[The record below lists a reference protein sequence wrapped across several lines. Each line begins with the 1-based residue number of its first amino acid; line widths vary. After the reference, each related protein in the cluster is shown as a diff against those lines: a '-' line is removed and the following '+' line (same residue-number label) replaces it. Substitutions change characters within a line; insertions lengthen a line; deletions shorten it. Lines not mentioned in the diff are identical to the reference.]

1 MAQQLALIDRDY
13 LREHYL
19 EVGFR
24 DLLIEVLSLFGQQSG
39 EYLGRIE
46 TALRQGDCAG
56 VEEQAH
62 ALKGSAGSVGA
73 ARLCD
78 LAKELESAA
87 EHNDLTQSAR
97 LVAQLPTVTNETNQ
111 AITAELLFL
120 STKDDQD
127 FF

>member
-19 EVGFR
+19 AAGFR
-24 DLLIEVLSLFGQQSG
+24 GLLIEVLSLFGQQSG
-39 EYLGRIE
+39 EYLARIE
-46 TALRQGDCAG
+46 TAARLGDRAG

-73 ARLCD
+73 ARLCH
-78 LAKELESAA
+78 LAEELENAA
-87 EHNDLTQSAR
+87 AHNDLTQSAR
-97 LVAQLPTVTNETNQ
+97 LVAQLPAVTNETNQ

-120 STKDDQD
+120 STKDEQD